1 MQASS
6 ELIAHTSAARLSRY
20 QVCLVLGVSGKTPH
34 FHIFT
39 TCAVPGRTYLSP
51 LWFHIV
57 NSGDKNHLYAG
68 TQVRALSN
76 SSEAIKYATEYSNKL
91 SQKTVPEGFSGVG
104 RFWGSSRSLVSS
116 IVELED
122 ISIRQLQHIRTNY
135 LSSLELT
142 GRTDRM
148 NCYIWDGAEWS
159 AQICQHYY
167 NMHIRPLE
175 AELLVA

>member
-1 MQASS
+1 M
-6 ELIAHTSAARLSRY
+6 
-20 QVCLVLGVSGKTPH
+20 
-34 FHIFT
+34 
-39 TCAVPGRTYLSP
+39 GRTKRG
-51 LWFHIV
+51 I
-57 NSGDKNHLYAG
+57 
-68 TQVRALSN
+68 RC
-76 SSEAIKYATEYSNKL
+76 
-91 SQKTVPEGFSGVG
+91 
-104 RFWGSSRSLVSS
+104 SLVSS
-116 IVELED
+116 IVELEH

-175 AELLVA
+175 AELLVARKEVGFFAGHSVRTLAVGDGSGSGNGPKAMAEGRQGRKPVSGP